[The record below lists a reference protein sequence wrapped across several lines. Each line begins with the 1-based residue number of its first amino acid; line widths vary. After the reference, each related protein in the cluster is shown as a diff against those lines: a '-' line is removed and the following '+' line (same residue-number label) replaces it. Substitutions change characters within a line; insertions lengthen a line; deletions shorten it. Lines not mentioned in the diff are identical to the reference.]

1 MKYEPWKLRT
11 GYAGLGI
18 AALVAFTAAGLSP
31 LLPVVL
37 VPAVYAVR
45 RWSPLDAWVEKRS
58 YERMTEKLTEIKPG
72 HPLHERVA
80 AMAARMDAPVP
91 RIYLAPPRLGA
102 YDVFTF
108 GSINR
113 RMNDTHALVLP
124 ATLFTVTTPD
134 RAAVFT
140 PAEQDAVIAHELS
153 HVRNNDSHMSIIPS
167 SMQRMTSFGAIMAW
181 AGGIFG
187 FVAAGPVLIA
197 AGAMMAGTV
206 LSRMCTR
213 QIEYRADMEAVTA
226 CGDARALASALEKLE
241 SINAHMFDFSQN
253 AREITQDDSGRGW
266 ITSFRPRKPE
276 HRVVQTRPSMLTA
289 LLVRYLSTH
298 PDQMMR
304 YDHIRARAAAEGQ
317 GNMPI
322 NPPSVEFQMREHL
335 QRTHDGI
342 ILPPFAI
349 PETLVRD
356 AKTGHV
362 AVATGL
368 TSMFNAAARGDE
380 PPSLRKLPPP
390 PARRETPPPPGPWG

>member
-11 GYAGLGI
+11 GYAGLGV
-18 AALVAFTAAGLSP
+18 ATLVACTAAGLSP

-37 VPAVYAVR
+37 VPAIYAVR
-45 RWSPLDAWVEKRS
+45 RWSPLDGWLEKKS
-58 YERMTEKLTEIKPG
+58 YKAMTEKLTEITSG

-80 AMAARMDAPVP
+80 VMAARMDAPVP
-91 RIYLAPPRLGA
+91 RVYLAPPRLGA

-108 GSINR
+108 GSLNR

-124 ATLFTVTTPD
+124 ATLFTVTCPD
-134 RAAVFT
+134 RPPVFT
-140 PAEQDAVIAHELS
+140 AAEQDAVIAHELS
-153 HVRNNDSHMSIIPS
+153 HVRNDDSRMGSIPA
-167 SMQRMTSFGAIMAW
+167 SMQRITTFGALMAGI
-181 AGGIFG
+181 GGLFG
-187 FVAAGPVLIA
+187 LVAIGPVWIA
-197 AGAMMAGTV
+197 MGAMMAGTV

-213 QIEYRADMEAVTA
+213 QIEYRADMEAVAA

-253 AREITQDDSGRGW
+253 ARDITQDKTERGW
-266 ITSFRPRKPE
+266 LTTFRPRKPE
-276 HRVVQTRPSMLTA
+276 HTMVPTRPSMLTA

-322 NPPSVEFQMREHL
+322 NPPNVEAQMREHL
-335 QRTHDGI
+335 QRTRDGI

-349 PETLVRD
+349 PETVVRD
-356 AKTGHV
+356 AKTGTV
-362 AVATGL
+362 GVATGI
-368 TSMFNAAARGDE
+368 TSAFNAAARGEE
-380 PPSLRKLPPP
+380 PPTLRRAPPP
-390 PARRETPPPPGPWG
+390 PRRESPPSPPGPWG